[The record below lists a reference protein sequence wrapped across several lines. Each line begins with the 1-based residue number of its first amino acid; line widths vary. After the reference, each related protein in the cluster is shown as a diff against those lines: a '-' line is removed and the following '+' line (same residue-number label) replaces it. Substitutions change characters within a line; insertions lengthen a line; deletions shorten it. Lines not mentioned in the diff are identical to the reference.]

1 MEFKF
6 EDKHKVN
13 DTMVQA
19 EETWNYQ
26 EKGAGDS
33 IEGLLVSIRKNIG
46 ENKSNV
52 YTIEKSNGTLVDVW
66 GCAVIDHHL
75 GNLEK
80 GQWGVKL
87 VYLGKQQPQSGGRP
101 YHNLEIYLVPR
112 SEGVEDVEES

>member
-26 EKGAGDS
+26 EKGAGES

-46 ENKSNV
+46 ENKSTV

-75 GNLEK
+75 ENLDK
-80 GQWGVKL
+80 NQWGVKL
-87 VYLGKQQPQSGGRP
+87 VYLGKQQPQTGGRP
-101 YHNLEIYLVPR
+101 YHNFDVFLLPV
-112 SEGVEDVEES
+112 SEAVDGEEG